1 AGVQADVLSDLQQR
15 VDNDRQNINK
25 FAIVRTVLERIN
37 EKEDSTLRERREII
51 KRVAEFENF
60 SSCWSEDQLK
70 AKGLV
75 SEVQRVVNVKDSF
88 TRINQER
95 EKERQERAENS
106 RKEIAATQER
116 RKRIDDLKQRLYI
129 LFPMDNE
136 PQKRGKLLESVVND
150 LFTIYEISIRK
161 DFKRVDASG
170 AGVIEQIDG
179 VIEFKGQIYLVEMKW
194 LKEAIGVDSI
204 GQHLVRLYQR
214 DGARALFIAANGYA
228 DTTISECREAL
239 DKKIIALLN
248 LDELVMML
256 EAHRSL
262 TDLLDKKIQAAIVD
276 KNPYQRVLS

>member
-1 AGVQADVLSDLQQR
+1 MVASHSARFYEPAAKEKWPVTYFPRDRTGYGLKRGKGNFPSNMDSSYHYPPELLSLLIDTIPLLCRSKNDVIVFFRGAGVQADVLSDLQQR

-136 PQKRGKLLESVVND
+136 PQKRGK
-150 LFTIYEISIRK
+150 
-161 DFKRVDASG
+161 
-170 AGVIEQIDG
+170 
-179 VIEFKGQIYLVEMKW
+179 
-194 LKEAIGVDSI
+194 
-204 GQHLVRLYQR
+204 
-214 DGARALFIAANGYA
+214 
-228 DTTISECREAL
+228 
-239 DKKIIALLN
+239 
-248 LDELVMML
+248 
-256 EAHRSL
+256 
-262 TDLLDKKIQAAIVD
+262 
-276 KNPYQRVLS
+276 